1 MRRSLKSNLQ
11 TGALLGMFFLTGC
24 GRAPSFNVLGS
35 YFPAWLI
42 CILTGIAGASL
53 ISFVLTKTHRAQLI
67 RWAIIVYPCLAASIA
82 FTLWLLI
89 FS

>member
-1 MRRSLKSNLQ
+1 MRTSLKSHVQ
-11 TGALLGMFFLTGC
+11 TGGILATVLMTGC
-24 GRAPSFNVLGS
+24 GRAPSFDILGS

-42 CILTGIAGASL
+42 CILTGIAGAALFSM
-53 ISFVLTKTHRAQLI
+53 VLTRIRRAQLI
-67 RWAIIVYPCLAASIA
+67 RWTIVVYPCLATSIA

>member
-1 MRRSLKSNLQ
+1 MRISLKSHVQAGGVLA
-11 TGALLGMFFLTGC
+11 TLFMTGC
-24 GRAPSFNVLGS
+24 GRAPSFDILGS

-53 ISFVLTKTHRAQLI
+53 VSLVLTRTHRAQLI
-67 RWAIIVYPCLAASIA
+67 RWTIVVYPCLAASIA

>member
-1 MRRSLKSNLQ
+1 MRTSLKSNLQ
-11 TGALLGMFFLTGC
+11 TGAVLVAFFLTGC
-24 GRAPSFNVLGS
+24 GRAPSFDILGS

-42 CILTGIAGASL
+42 CILTGIAGASV
-53 ISFVLTKTHRAQLI
+53 ISFVLTKFHRAQLI
-67 RWAIIVYPCLAASIA
+67 RWTIVVYPCLAASIA